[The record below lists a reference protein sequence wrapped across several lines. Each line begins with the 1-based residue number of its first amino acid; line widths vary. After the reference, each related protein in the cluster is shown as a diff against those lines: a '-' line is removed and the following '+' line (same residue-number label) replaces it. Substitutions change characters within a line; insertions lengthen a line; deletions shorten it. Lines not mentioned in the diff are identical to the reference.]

1 MGPKAP
7 TTPTKKAAATKSKPK
22 PNHPTYQVMI
32 STAIAHY
39 KDRTGSSQP
48 AIIKYI
54 EANYNVAPDTFKT
67 QLKLAL
73 KRLVA
78 KGTLTMVKAS
88 YKLSEEGKKE
98 HQATLG
104 PVAKK
109 PKAKTAA
116 ASTET
121 TTAAPPSTPTKKAA
135 PKKPAAKAASTSTKT
150 AVAKKNSA
158 KVTKA
163 VSKKPA
169 AKKAPR
175 KVMGMEEDNEEEE
188 LTFLD
193 DEFSDEADDE
203 DSDSGRKKRNKM

>member
-109 PKAKTAA
+109 PKAKTTAT
-116 ASTET
+116 STE
-121 TTAAPPSTPTKKAA
+121 TTAAPPATPTKKAA

-150 AVAKKNSA
+150 AAAKKNSA

-169 AKKAPR
+169 AKKAPSK
-175 KVMGMEEDNEEEE
+175 KV
-188 LTFLD
+188 
-193 DEFSDEADDE
+193 AA
-203 DSDSGRKKRNKM
+203 KK

>member
-1 MGPKAP
+1 MGPKAS

-32 STAIAHY
+32 SAAIAHY

-54 EANYNVAPDTFKT
+54 EANYNVGQDTFKT

-73 KRLVA
+73 KRLVT

-98 HQATLG
+98 YKASLG
-104 PVAKK
+104 PAPKK
-109 PKAKTAA
+109 PNTKTP
-116 ASTET
+116 ASSDST
-121 TTAAPPSTPTKKAA
+121 TTATTTVPATPTKKPA
-135 PKKPAAKAASTSTKT
+135 PKKPAATKSASTSNKT
-150 AVAKKNSA
+150 AAAKKNNA
-158 KVTKA
+158 KVTKP

-169 AKKAPR
+169 AKKAP
-175 KVMGMEEDNEEEE
+175 
-188 LTFLD
+188 T
-193 DEFSDEADDE
+193 
-203 DSDSGRKKRNKM
+203 KKPTAKK

>member
-1 MGPKAP
+1 MGPKASS
-7 TTPTKKAAATKSKPK
+7 TPTKKAVATKSKPK

-32 STAIAHY
+32 SAAIAHY

-98 HQATLG
+98 HKATLG

-109 PKAKTAA
+109 PKAKTA
-116 ASTET
+116 STET
-121 TTAAPPSTPTKKAA
+121 TSTAAPPSTPTKKPA
-135 PKKPAAKAASTSTKT
+135 PKKPVAKAASTSTKT
-150 AVAKKNSA
+150 AAAKKNSA
-158 KVTKA
+158 KVAKT

-175 KVMGMEEDNEEEE
+175 KGKVMENNKEEE
-188 LTFLD
+188 LTFLE
-193 DEFSDEADDE
+193 DEFRDEADDE
-203 DSDSGRKKRNKM
+203 DSDSGRKKRKTKK